1 MRTIKLSLRLLGVD
15 LWQSIRL
22 IGITGC
28 NSDWFYRVLQKRRA
42 TADVT
47 NISCRQKIRCCW
59 RILPR
64 FAKFNLAVTRNID
77 QDDDV
82 GGGMGEWLDLTD
94 MRSKWSGSERVYL
107 SDESDSDLIATSKKT
122 KKVCKKCGE
131 CSLVIIII
139 MVVQEEDEER

>member
-1 MRTIKLSLRLLGVD
+1 M
-15 LWQSIRL
+15 
-22 IGITGC
+22 TG
-28 NSDWFYRVLQKRRA
+28 
-42 TADVT
+42 
-47 NISCRQKIRCCW
+47 
-59 RILPR
+59 
-64 FAKFNLAVTRNID
+64 
-77 QDDDV
+77 
-82 GGGMGEWLDLTD
+82 LDLD